1 MYSMY
6 VNWSADGAD
15 FKDSSRLLGANRLA
29 GAQFGTGSLS
39 GGKRSRG
46 LHRSQRPQR
55 VLQRPRR
62 VLQRLSEQREAA
74 MPTYLI
80 EAR

>member
-15 FKDSSRLLGANRLA
+15 FKDSSRLPGANRLA

-46 LHRSQRPQR
+46 LHRSQRPRR
-55 VLQRPRR
+55 VLQRP
-62 VLQRLSEQREAA
+62 SEQREAA